1 MERMRPLFALQK
13 QARWLSALVAFVVL
27 IGLAALFPTAQ
38 RALAGRDERPGTSMS
53 AVDLE
58 VVLLPPGLLPSTA
71 PSQTESPTTVQSP
84 RSAQPYQVENPSAY
98 IYTVRLGEYWI
109 GIATRFGISY
119 NDLRTA
125 NPDLWSLRH
134 EVIHPGDQM
143 IIPGLSAEQMGLP
156 VNYVV
161 QPGDSWYKIA
171 STFGVLYWDLRLDNL
186 KLWHQRG
193 IYIRPGDAVV
203 VNGAQ
208 IVLSSERSVDAAVD
222 SEIAAETESESTEAS
237 TSGANT
243 LPSSNTGAP
252 ILAGNVPADASV
264 YTVRPGDTWYGI
276 AAAYGIP
283 FESLRSANPTLWSAR
298 GQRIRPADQMI
309 IPAHG
314 SPPPPPEIRTAPGD
328 EAGPT
333 PEAVEEEATPDAEA
347 TAPAAEATVTP
358 IAEESTPVEDD
369 ATTGPMQPATPEG
382 TRLRIELAQPALTYI
397 VQAGEDWA
405 AVAGKAG
412 VSVDD
417 LKAANPALSGREL
430 QSGDTVLLP

>member
-1 MERMRPLFALQK
+1 
-13 QARWLSALVAFVVL
+13 
-27 IGLAALFPTAQ
+27 
-38 RALAGRDERPGTSMS
+38 
-53 AVDLE
+53 
-58 VVLLPPGLLPSTA
+58 
-71 PSQTESPTTVQSP
+71 
-84 RSAQPYQVENPSAY
+84 
-98 IYTVRLGEYWI
+98 
-109 GIATRFGISY
+109 
-119 NDLRTA
+119 
-125 NPDLWSLRH
+125 
-134 EVIHPGDQM
+134 
-143 IIPGLSAEQMGLP
+143 
-156 VNYVV
+156 
-161 QPGDSWYKIA
+161 
-171 STFGVLYWDLRLDNL
+171 
-186 KLWHQRG
+186 
-193 IYIRPGDAVV
+193 
-203 VNGAQ
+203 
-208 IVLSSERSVDAAVD
+208 
-222 SEIAAETESESTEAS
+222 
-237 TSGANT
+237 
-243 LPSSNTGAP
+243 
-252 ILAGNVPADASV
+252 
-264 YTVRPGDTWYGI
+264 
-276 AAAYGIP
+276 
-283 FESLRSANPTLWSAR
+283 
-298 GQRIRPADQMI
+298 MI